1 MVNITFPDSTKKVF
15 ENNPTG
21 FDIAKSI
28 SEGFAR
34 TCVAMEINGEP
45 ADLSREVQAGC
56 QYPFYHDQRFGSRA
70 YSPSYRSSCH
80 GPGDSSSV

>member
-1 MVNITFPDSTKKVF
+1 MVNITLPDSTKKIF

-34 TCVAMEINGEP
+34 NCVAMEINGEP
-45 ADLSREVQAGC
+45 LSI
-56 QYPFYHDQRFGSRA
+56 
-70 YSPSYRSSCH
+70 
-80 GPGDSSSV
+80 